1 MLAGVVYKLKCK
13 DDKIKEFYI
22 GSSCEF
28 NKRVGRHKN
37 DCYNLNSR
45 KYNYKVYRFIRE
57 HQGFENWCFEI
68 LLEVQ
73 VESKEELRLNYEA
86 KFQQDL
92 KPELNVKQEGRTQK
106 EYYEDYKEEIKI
118 KKKKYREDHKEEIAI
133 KNKEYYEDHKE
144 EIKKYREDH
153 KEELSEYQ
161 KQYKQDH
168 KEEILIQQKEKFDC
182 ECGGKYTK
190 CNILRHFNTKKHV
203 KYLESVK

>member
-22 GSSCEF
+22 GSSCGF
-28 NKRVGRHKN
+28 NTRVVKHKN
-37 DCYNLNSR
+37 VCNNLNSP

-57 HQGFENWCFEI
+57 HGGFENWYFEI

-73 VESKEELRLNYEA
+73 VESQEYLRANYEA

-92 KPELNVKQEGRTQK
+92 KPELNTKQEGRTL
-106 EYYEDYKEEIKI
+106 
-118 KKKKYREDHKEEIAI
+118 
-133 KNKEYYEDHKE
+133 KEYYEDHKE
-144 EIKKYREDH
+144 QSKQYYQDH
-153 KEELSEYQ
+153 KEEILKKN
-161 KQYKQDH
+161 KQYREDH

-190 CNILRHFNTKKHV
+190 RHKQTHFNTKKHV
-203 KYLESVK
+203 KYLEIVK